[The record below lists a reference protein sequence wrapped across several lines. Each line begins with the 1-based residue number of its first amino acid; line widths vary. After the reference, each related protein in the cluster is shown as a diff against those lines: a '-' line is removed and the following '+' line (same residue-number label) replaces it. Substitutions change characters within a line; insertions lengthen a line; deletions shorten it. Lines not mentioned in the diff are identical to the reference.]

1 MDTQA
6 LIARLRERAAT
17 QDACGCWSLDKAAAD
32 ELERLVA
39 IEKAARVIEDATCHF
54 LGREA
59 GEAEWHALRAALGT
73 A

>member
-17 QDACGCWSLDKAAAD
+17 QDACGCWSLDKVAAD
-32 ELERLVA
+32 ELDRLRK
-39 IEKAARVIEDATCHF
+39 IEIAARQMFAKTAEDCAPDPDHWVA
-54 LGREA
+54 LG
-59 GEAEWHALRAALGT
+59 AALGT

>member
-39 IEKAARVIEDATCHF
+39 IEAAARSIV
-54 LGREA
+54 REEFENHGA
-59 GEAEWHALRAALGT
+59 CRADFADLEKALDGLT
-73 A
+73 